1 VRVVQLGNVF
11 PLGSCINCEVIK
23 LPAFVNF
30 FTTHFSWAVFENE
43 PKWYWTQAQRGQ
55 LNYTD
60 ADRLLYFCDRAGKPV
75 RGHCIFWAVEG
86 EVQRWIKDIPAT
98 DRGQLTATVK
108 ARVRGLLGRYA
119 GRFPHYD
126 VNNEM
131 LHGRFFRD
139 RLGDAVAPLMFR
151 EAARLDPG
159 AALFVNDYNVEC
171 GNNPRATPEKF
182 VEQIRELQRGGARV
196 GGIGLQ
202 GHVSS
207 PVGEV
212 ICDALDKLS
221 AATAHGPARLDHRA
235 RRPLARRGAP
245 RRRPRGGAPGGV
257 RAPGRGG
264 DRVLGVHAVR
274 QLGNFRYILISE
286 INNTFITNISDPVRA
301 KHVHVFKLNFK

>member
-139 RLGDAVAPLMFR
+139 RLGDAVAPR
-151 EAARLDPG
+151 GSIPA
-159 AALFVNDYNVEC
+159 
-171 GNNPRATPEKF
+171 PR
-182 VEQIRELQRGGARV
+182 
-196 GGIGLQ
+196 
-202 GHVSS
+202 SS
-207 PVGEV
+207 STTTTS
-212 ICDALDKLS
+212 S
-221 AATAHGPARLDHRA
+221 AATTR
-235 RRPLARRGAP
+235 AP
-245 RRRPRGGAPGGV
+245 RRRSSWSRSGSSSAAARGWAASGCRVTSAAPSGRSSATRSTSSPPPRPTGLPVWITELDV
-257 RAPGRGG
+257 R
-264 DRVLGVHAVR
+264 
-274 QLGNFRYILISE
+274 
-286 INNTFITNISDPVRA
+286 
-301 KHVHVFKLNFK
+301 